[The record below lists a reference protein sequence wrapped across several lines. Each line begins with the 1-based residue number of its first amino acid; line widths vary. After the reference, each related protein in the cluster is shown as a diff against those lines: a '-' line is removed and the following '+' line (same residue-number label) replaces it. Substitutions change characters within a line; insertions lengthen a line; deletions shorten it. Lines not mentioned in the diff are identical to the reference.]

1 MKKGTKYK
9 IQNTNIK
16 YKIQNTNIK
25 YKNTKI
31 SIINNLFVHLNQLNK
46 IKKKIHKFMH
56 KIKVIWGKNERDV
69 DVTNFTYFL

>member
-46 IKKKIHKFMH
+46 IKKKIHK
-56 KIKVIWGKNERDV
+56 N
-69 DVTNFTYFL
+69 T